1 VVREANRDYVFLAQG
16 NNRFLRVPVEL
27 GHEVADMRPVIRGL
41 SAEQSIVVDGA
52 FHLDNERKLAEL
64 E

>member
-1 VVREANRDYVFLAQG
+1 
-16 NNRFLRVPVEL
+16 
-27 GHEVADMRPVIRGL
+27 MRPVVKGVTID
-41 SAEQSIVVDGA
+41 QSIVVEGA

>member
-1 VVREANRDYVFLAQG
+1 V
-16 NNRFLRVPVEL
+16 RVPVEL
-27 GHEVADMRPVIRGL
+27 GPEVADMLPVVSGL
-41 SAEQSIVVDGA
+41 TAEQSIVVDGA

>member
-1 VVREANRDYVFLAQG
+1 VRDSNIDYVFVDQG
-16 NNRFLRVPVEL
+16 NNHFLRVPVEL
-27 GHEVADMRPVIRGL
+27 AQEINEMRPVLNGL
-41 SAEQSIVVDGA
+41 TDERNIVLEGA

>member
-1 VVREANRDYVFLAQG
+1 
-16 NNRFLRVPVEL
+16 
-27 GHEVADMRPVIRGL
+27 MRPVIRGL
-41 SAEQSIVVDGA
+41 TVEQNIVVDGA

>member
-1 VVREANRDYVFLAQG
+1 VLKG
-16 NNRFLRVPVEL
+16 
-27 GHEVADMRPVIRGL
+27 VAID
-41 SAEQSIVVDGA
+41 QSIVVEGA

>member
-1 VVREANRDYVFLAQG
+1 VREANLDYVFLAQG
-16 NNRFLRVPVEL
+16 NNRFQRVPVEL
-27 GHEVADMRPVIRGL
+27 GPEVADMRPVHKGITQ
-41 SAEQSIVVDGA
+41 EQKIVVDGA

>member
-1 VVREANRDYVFLAQG
+1 LAQG

-41 SAEQSIVVDGA
+41 SVEQSIVVDGA